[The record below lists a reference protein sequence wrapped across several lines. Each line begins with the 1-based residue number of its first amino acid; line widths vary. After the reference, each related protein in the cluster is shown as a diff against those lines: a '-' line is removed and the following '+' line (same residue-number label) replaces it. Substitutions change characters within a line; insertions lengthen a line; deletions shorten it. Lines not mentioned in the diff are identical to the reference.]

1 MNKEDITVKKLRERF
16 PDSILDV
23 SFFRDET
30 TFLVKK
36 EDILPIA
43 RFVHSDADLSCDFLS
58 DLCCVDY
65 LEREPRF
72 EIVYHLYSIKNNKR
86 VRIKAPIPSNYQVI
100 SSVCSVWKTADW
112 LERECYDM
120 YGIGFEGHPDLRRI
134 LLTDDWEGHPLRKD
148 YPLKGK

>member
-1 MNKEDITVKKLRERF
+1 MKQDNTIEKIREKF
-16 PDSILDV
+16 PDSIVDE
-23 SFFRDET
+23 SFFRDDT
-30 TFLVKK
+30 TVIVKK

-43 RFVHSDADLSCDFLS
+43 RFLCSDEYLSFDFLS

-65 LEREPRF
+65 YKREPRF

-86 VRIKAPIPSNYQVI
+86 LRVKAPIHSNQEAI
-100 SSVCSVWKTADW
+100 SSVCSVWETANW

-134 LLTDDWEGHPLRKD
+134 LLTDDWEGHPQRKD
-148 YPLKGK
+148 YPLKGR

>member
-1 MNKEDITVKKLRERF
+1 MNEEDITVKKLREQF
-16 PDSILDV
+16 QDSILDV
-23 SFFRDET
+23 YFFRDEA
-30 TFLVKK
+30 TFVVRK

-43 RFVHSDADLSCDFLS
+43 RFVHSDKDLSYDFLS

-72 EIVYHLYSIKNNKR
+72 EIVYHLYSIKKNKR
-86 VRIKAPIPSNYQVI
+86 VRIKAPIPSNQQVI
-100 SSVCSVWKTADW
+100 SSVNSVWKTADW

-134 LLTDDWEGHPLRKD
+134 LLTDDWEGYPLRKD

>member
-1 MNKEDITVKKLRERF
+1 MKEDITIKKLREKF
-16 PDSILDV
+16 PDSIIGE
-23 SFFRDET
+23 SFFRDDT
-30 TFLVKK
+30 TVIVKK

-43 RFVHSDADLSCDFLS
+43 RFLYSDEDLSFDFLS

-65 LEREPRF
+65 YKREPRF

-86 VRIKAPIPSNYQVI
+86 LRIKAPIPSNQEAI
-100 SSVCSVWKTADW
+100 SSVCSVWETANW

-134 LLTDDWEGHPLRKD
+134 LLTDDWEGHPQRKD
-148 YPLKGK
+148 SPLKGM